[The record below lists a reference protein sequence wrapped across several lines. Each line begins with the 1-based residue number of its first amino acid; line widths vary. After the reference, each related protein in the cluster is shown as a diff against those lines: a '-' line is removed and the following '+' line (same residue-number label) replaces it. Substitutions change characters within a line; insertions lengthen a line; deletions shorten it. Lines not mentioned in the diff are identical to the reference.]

1 MKKLIIVP
9 VILGMLGLAA
19 WTSWPSAPVNHPMTQ
34 TTPIGCGN
42 GTASPVPGGT
52 FPPFRG
58 R

>member
-1 MKKLIIVP
+1 MKKFIIVP

-19 WTSWPSAPVNHPMTQ
+19 WTWPGPGHSAQPMTQ
-34 TTPIGCGN
+34 TTPIGCDS

-52 FPPFRG
+52 FQPFRG